1 MKNENNFATLA
12 EKFDK
17 QDMIKYTRSFVDDI
31 ENSFNTEIEIEQDL
45 DWSGVLCLGMGG
57 SGAGGDFL
65 KSISDYS
72 AGIPFVIWKD
82 YGLPSWWGSDW
93 LVIATS
99 YSGNTEETL
108 DGVKTVLEQGG
119 TVIGVTSGGK
129 LKEILSENDN
139 SICLSVPSGQMPRSA
154 FGHLFGTQMAIC
166 WALGIFQK
174 PTNEE
179 INDIITR
186 LRSMSSNADII
197 SGNGMP
203 ISMAKSMI
211 GKQIG
216 VLSPTLFSS
225 AANRFVSQLN
235 ENSERFARQVNF
247 PEMNHNEVVAWG
259 SANKENHA
267 DIYFSWKGM
276 NQRTKSRLDWM
287 LEEMSTDSSWI
298 IGCEGNSLLECLL
311 YAAHITDWVS
321 IALALLE
328 GKDPSDMHPIV
339 SLKKHLSSI

>member
-1 MKNENNFATLA
+1 MDNDYDISDLI

-17 QDMIKYTRSFVDDI
+17 QDMCGFTRRFVDNL
-31 ENSFNTEIEIEQDL
+31 ESSFATEIEIEQDL

-57 SGAGGDFL
+57 SAAGGDFL
-65 KSISDYS
+65 KTLADHSG
-72 AGIPFVIWKD
+72 GIPFVVWKD

-108 DGVKTVLEQGG
+108 DGVKTALEQGG

-166 WALGIFQK
+166 WSLGIFQK

-197 SGNGMP
+197 TGNGLP
-203 ISMAKSMI
+203 ISMAKSMM

-216 VLSPTLFSS
+216 ILSPTVLSS

-259 SANKENHA
+259 SANKENHS
-267 DIYFSWKGM
+267 DIYFSWEGM
-276 NQRTKSRLDWM
+276 NQRTRSRLDWM
-287 LEEMSTDSSWI
+287 LEEMSTDSSWVI
-298 IGCEGNSLLECLL
+298 ESEGNSLLECLI
-311 YAAHITDWVS
+311 YTAHITDWVS

>member
-1 MKNENNFATLA
+1 MSNEKNLIDLI

-17 QDMIKYTRSFVDDI
+17 QNMIKFTRRFVDDL
-31 ENSFNTEIEIEQDL
+31 EGSFNTEIGIEQDL

-65 KSISDYS
+65 KSIADYS
-72 AGIPFVIWKD
+72 AGIPFVVWKD
-82 YGLPSWWGSDW
+82 YGLPPWWGSDW

-108 DGVKTVLEQGG
+108 DGVSIALEQGG

-129 LKEILSENDN
+129 LEELLLQNDD
-139 SICLSVPSGQMPRSA
+139 SICLSVPDGQMPRSA

-174 PTNEE
+174 PSDEE
-179 INDIITR
+179 INNLLAR
-186 LRSMSSNADII
+186 LRIMSSKADII
-197 SGNGMP
+197 EGDGMP
-203 ISMAKSMI
+203 VSMAKSML

-216 VLSPTLFSS
+216 VISPTLLSS
-225 AANRFVSQLN
+225 AANRFVCQLN

-259 SANKENHA
+259 SANKTNHS
-267 DIYFSWKGM
+267 DIYFSWEGLNEK
-276 NQRTKSRLDWM
+276 NKSRLDWM
-287 LEEMSTDSSWI
+287 IEEISSDSSWI
-298 IGCEGNSLLECLL
+298 IDCEGNTLLECLL
-311 YAAHITDWVS
+311 YTAHITDWVS

-328 GKDPSDMHPIV
+328 GKNPSDMGPII